1 MLVSWSLWV
10 NWRDMD
16 FRCPVAKIYNF
27 SMLYRQNSHFSTSN
41 LWNSYFFTSDRWN
54 SFFSHPVD
62 EIHIFTCLIDELLH
76 LFDLI
81 IFLFYRF
88 SKFSIFICKISNSE
102 NFESIDIDGFCQPID
117 EISEFF
123 MNNWWNSWF
132 FSMSNWRVLLFV
144 S

>member
-1 MLVSWSLWV
+1 MVSVSQLTRYGLSMPSCQNLQFLYALSAEFAFFHLQSMKFIFFHIWS
-10 NWRDMD
+10 M
-16 FRCPVAKIYNF
+16 K
-27 SMLYRQNSHFSTSN
+27 
-41 LWNSYFFTSDRWN
+41 FT
-54 SFFSHPVD
+54 FFSVPVD

-102 NFESIDIDGFCQPID
+102 NFESIGIDGLCQPID